1 MFAED
6 SFGAKPGAEP
16 EVQETARTQLVA
28 FRLPTEIS
36 GPYARF
42 RVLPQPLTFSALHR
56 HATEL
61 FNVPR
66 YHVLMMSF
74 VTKYE
79 PSDLMGR
86 FPLLDE
92 ADMAGLRTIEKDKA
106 LTNPPCCIIDFKK
119 YNKANGELVEP
130 KVTKGNQHV
139 DRVGPH
145 VKLDHPGALKFK
157 EKRRLKEL
165 ELELER
171 LAQEE
176 AAARAGPSSS
186 SRHIVVVGQSS
197 RSSGPGPSSSPRK
210 ASARRSSSQRTAS
223 KTQQR
228 KSKSSTSKKH
238 SAAKNTA
245 TASSSKS
252 RGKRPRR
259 GSVDDNSED
268 SDNRDHEAFSED
280 SGEEE
285 EEEDDDDD
293 VDDDDDDV
301 VDNDYLPDIRPKARR
316 YVKGAEGARRS

>member
-186 SRHIVVVGQSS
+186 SRRIVV
-197 RSSGPGPSSSPRK
+197 RSNGPGPSSSPRK

-252 RGKRPRR
+252 RGKRPRC

-280 SGEEE
+280 SGEEEE

>member
-186 SRHIVVVGQSS
+186 SRRIVV
-197 RSSGPGPSSSPRK
+197 RSNGPGPSSSPRK

-285 EEEDDDDD
+285 EEEEEDDDDD